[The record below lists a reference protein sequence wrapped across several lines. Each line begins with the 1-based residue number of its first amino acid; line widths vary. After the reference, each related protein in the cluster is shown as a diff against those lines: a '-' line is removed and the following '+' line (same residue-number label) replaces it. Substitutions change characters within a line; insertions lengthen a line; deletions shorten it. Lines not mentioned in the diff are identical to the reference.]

1 MWKNKSARVIPL
13 LFTPPLLSSLPVI
26 GIPADPLLIFHC
38 IRSDQRFYL
47 STRSNDVTPWRC
59 FHGIV
64 RRNTRLRRQR
74 DAKADS
80 RNGRSIR
87 RKRESELRLNAR
99 RKKERE
105 RVYCIL
111 SVALLNVAEGF
122 LTQTTRF
129 SWLILTSTRSWS
141 GSGCSFV
148 SVGVP

>member
-38 IRSDQRFYL
+38 IRSGQRFYL

-59 FHGIV
+59 FRGIV

-105 RVYCIL
+105 RESIAF
-111 SVALLNVAEGF
+111 SALPF
-122 LTQTTRF
+122 LTSRRASSRRQLD
-129 SWLILTSTRSWS
+129 SPGWY
-141 GSGCSFV
+141 
-148 SVGVP
+148 